1 MLFVINN
8 RSLLFN
14 PIRYIV
20 IVEITIDTAKI
31 SNVDIV
37 EAQKQYFNIN
47 GTGIDINVIFKQG
60 RITWIK

>member
-37 EAQKQYFNIN
+37 ETQK
-47 GTGIDINVIFKQG
+47 
-60 RITWIK
+60 